1 MAGASSSD
9 GNFKGKETVIHRDSR
24 EKISLF
30 YKTRAYTWGGAL
42 YQRARKG
49 HGTLKIAKLK

>member
-9 GNFKGKETVIHRDSR
+9 GNFKGKETIILRDSR

-30 YKTRAYTWGGAL
+30 YKTRAYTRGGGL
-42 YQRARKG
+42 YEHYITERGRGTG
-49 HGTLKIAKLK
+49 H